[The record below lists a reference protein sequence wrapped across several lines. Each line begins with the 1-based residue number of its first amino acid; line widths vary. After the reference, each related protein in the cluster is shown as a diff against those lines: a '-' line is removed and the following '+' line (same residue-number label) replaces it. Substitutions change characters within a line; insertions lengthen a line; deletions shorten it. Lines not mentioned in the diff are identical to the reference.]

1 MKKNLIIL
9 IPIFVLELLSIFYL
23 KNDYQIK
30 QLIWFVLGLIS
41 LFLVSKLKEK
51 HLKTISILLYIV
63 SIILLTIVLFHPYT
77 NGSRGWLKL
86 YKISIQPSEITK
98 ISLILMALF
107 LNNKN
112 FISKLIF
119 ILIFLIPSILTFV
132 EPDTGAVIIYGI
144 IFLFFLPK
152 FFSKKEITVFLSISL
167 ILVGSLFYLYFY
179 QKDIFIDI
187 FDTSIY
193 YRLDRISAF
202 KNQDN
207 MQVNNA
213 LISIGSGKLLYF
225 PEANNDFFFAYL
237 LSKNYYNFYLIIIS
251 YFLICT
257 LFLLIKT
264 PLSNLFLYIL
274 LFQVTENIGMNFN
287 LLPVIGIPL
296 PFLSY
301 GGSHTITTF
310 LMLGLGLKKFSN
322 NRSTS

>member
-51 HLKTISILLYIV
+51 HLKTISILLYIL
-63 SIILLTIVLFHPYT
+63 SIILLTVVLFHPYT

-202 KNQDN
+202 KNQNN

>member
-51 HLKTISILLYIV
+51 HLKTISILLYIL
-63 SIILLTIVLFHPYT
+63 SIILLTVVLFHPYT

-112 FISKLIF
+112 FSSKLIF

-310 LMLGLGLKKFSN
+310 LMLGLSLKKFSN

>member
-63 SIILLTIVLFHPYT
+63 SIILLTVVLFHPYT

-193 YRLDRISAF
+193 YRLDRISSF
-202 KNQDN
+202 KNQNN

>member
-51 HLKTISILLYIV
+51 HLKTISILLYIL
-63 SIILLTIVLFHPYT
+63 SIILLTVVLFHPYT

-112 FISKLIF
+112 FSSKLIF

>member
-51 HLKTISILLYIV
+51 HLKTISILLYIL
-63 SIILLTIVLFHPYT
+63 SIILLTVVLFHPYT

-112 FISKLIF
+112 FSSKLIF

-257 LFLLIKT
+257 FFLLIKT

-322 NRSTS
+322 NRSMS

>member
-51 HLKTISILLYIV
+51 HLKTISIFLYIV
-63 SIILLTIVLFHPYT
+63 SIILLTVVLFHPYT

-119 ILIFLIPSILTFV
+119 VLIFLIPSILTFV

>member
-63 SIILLTIVLFHPYT
+63 SIILLTVVLFHPYT

-144 IFLFFLPK
+144 IFLYFLPK
-152 FFSKKEITVFLSISL
+152 FFTKKEITVFLSISL
-167 ILVGSLFYLYFY
+167 ILLGSLFYLYFY

-202 KNQDN
+202 KNQNN

>member
-41 LFLVSKLKEK
+41 LFIVSKLKEK

-63 SIILLTIVLFHPYT
+63 SIILLTVVLFHPYT

-112 FISKLIF
+112 FSSKLIF

>member
-51 HLKTISILLYIV
+51 YLKTISILLYIV
-63 SIILLTIVLFHPYT
+63 SIILLTVVLFHPYT

-112 FISKLIF
+112 FSSKLIF

>member
-41 LFLVSKLKEK
+41 LFIVSKLKER
-51 HLKTISILLYIV
+51 HLKTISIFLYIV
-63 SIILLTIVLFHPYT
+63 SIILLTVVLFHPYT

-119 ILIFLIPSILTFV
+119 VLIFLIPSILTFV

>member
-23 KNDYQIK
+23 KNAYQIK

-41 LFLVSKLKEK
+41 LFIVSKLKEK

-63 SIILLTIVLFHPYT
+63 SIILLTVVLFHPYT

-119 ILIFLIPSILTFV
+119 VLIFLIPSILTFV

>member
-41 LFLVSKLKEK
+41 LFIVSKLKEK
-51 HLKTISILLYIV
+51 HLKTISIFLYIV
-63 SIILLTIVLFHPYT
+63 SIILLTVVLFHPYT

>member
-41 LFLVSKLKEK
+41 LFIVSKLKEK

-63 SIILLTIVLFHPYT
+63 SIILLTVVLFHPYT

-112 FISKLIF
+112 FSSKLIF

-251 YFLICT
+251 YFLIFT

>member
-9 IPIFVLELLSIFYL
+9 IPIFILEFLSVFYL

-51 HLKTISILLYIV
+51 HLKIISILLYIV
-63 SIILLTIVLFHPYT
+63 SIILLTVVLFHPYT

-98 ISLILMALF
+98 ISLVLVSFF

-112 FISKLIF
+112 FLSKLIF
-119 ILIFLIPSILTFV
+119 ILIFLIPSILTFI

-152 FFSKKEITVFLSISL
+152 FFSKKEITVFFSISL
-167 ILVGSLFYLYFY
+167 ILVGTLLYLYFY

-237 LSKNYYNFYLIIIS
+237 LSKNYYNFYIIIIS
-251 YFLICT
+251 YFLIFT
-257 LFLLIKT
+257 VLLLLKT

>member
-41 LFLVSKLKEK
+41 LFIVSKLKEK
-51 HLKTISILLYIV
+51 HLKTISILIYIV
-63 SIILLTIVLFHPYT
+63 SIILLTVVLFHPYT

-112 FISKLIF
+112 FSSKLIF
-119 ILIFLIPSILTFV
+119 VLIFLIPSILTFV

>member
-41 LFLVSKLKEK
+41 LFIVSKLKEK

-63 SIILLTIVLFHPYT
+63 SIILLTVVLFHPYT

-167 ILVGSLFYLYFY
+167 ILVGSLFYLYFC

-251 YFLICT
+251 YFLIST

>member
-63 SIILLTIVLFHPYT
+63 SIILLTVVLFHPYT

-112 FISKLIF
+112 FSSKLIF

>member
-9 IPIFVLELLSIFYL
+9 IPVFILEFLSILYL

-30 QLIWFVLGLIS
+30 QLIWFLLGLFS
-41 LFLVSKLKEK
+41 LFLVNKTKEK
-51 HLKTISILLYIV
+51 HLKMISVPLYV
-63 SIILLTIVLFHPYT
+63 LSIILLVIVLFHPYT

-98 ISLILMALF
+98 VSLILLSF
-107 LNNKN
+107 YLSNKN
-112 FISKLIF
+112 WYNKIIYL
-119 ILIFLIPSILTFV
+119 LIFLIPSILTFI

-152 FFSKKEITVFLSISL
+152 FFSKKEITIFFSITL
-167 ILVGSLFYLYFY
+167 ILVGGLLYLYFY
-179 QKDIFIDI
+179 QKDTFIDI
-187 FDTSIY
+187 FGTSIY
-193 YRLDRISAF
+193 YRIDRISSF

-237 LSKNYYNFYLIIIS
+237 LSKNYYIFVLIIIN
-251 YFLICT
+251 YFLIFT
-257 LFLLIKT
+257 ILIFLKT
-264 PLSNLFLYIL
+264 PLSKLVLYIL
-274 LFQVTENIGMNFN
+274 AFQVVENMGMNLN

-301 GGSHTITTF
+301 GGSHTISTF

-322 NRSTS
+322 NHSMN

>member
-9 IPIFVLELLSIFYL
+9 IPIFILEFLSIFYL

-30 QLIWFVLGLIS
+30 QLIWFVLGLVS

-63 SIILLTIVLFHPYT
+63 SIILLIIVLFHPYT

-98 ISLILMALF
+98 ISLILVSFF

-112 FISKLIF
+112 FLSKLIF

-152 FFSKKEITVFLSISL
+152 FFSKKEITVFFSISL
-167 ILVGSLFYLYFY
+167 ILVGTLLYLYFY

-237 LSKNYYNFYLIIIS
+237 LSKNYYNFYIIIIS
-251 YFLICT
+251 YFLIFT
-257 LFLLIKT
+257 VLLLLKT

-322 NRSTS
+322 NHSMS

>member
-51 HLKTISILLYIV
+51 YLKTISILLYIV
-63 SIILLTIVLFHPYT
+63 SIILLTVVLFHPYT

-202 KNQDN
+202 KNQNN

>member
-9 IPIFVLELLSIFYL
+9 IPIFILEFLSIFYL
-23 KNDYQIK
+23 KSDYQIK
-30 QLIWFVLGLIS
+30 QLVWFILGLFS
-41 LFLVSKLKEK
+41 LFFISKLKEK
-51 HLKTISILLYIV
+51 HLKIISIFLYIL
-63 SIILLTIVLFHPYT
+63 SIILLIVVLFHPYT

-98 ISLILMALF
+98 ISLILVTIYLK
-107 LNNKN
+107 NKSW
-112 FISKLIF
+112 FSKI
-119 ILIFLIPSILTFV
+119 IYVLIFLIPSILTFI

-144 IFLFFLPK
+144 IFLYFLPK
-152 FFSKKEITVFLSISL
+152 FFSKKEIAIFFSISL
-167 ILVGSLFYLYFY
+167 LLAGSLIYLYY
-179 QKDIFIDI
+179 YKKDVFIDI

-193 YRLDRISAF
+193 YRIDRITSF

-237 LSKNYYNFYLIIIS
+237 LSKNYNNFYIIIIC
-251 YFLICT
+251 YLCFFTILIFT
-257 LFLLIKT
+257 KSSF
-264 PLSNLFLYIL
+264 SNLVLYIL
-274 LFQVTENIGMNFN
+274 GFQVIENIGMNLN

-301 GGSHTITTF
+301 GGSHTISSF
-310 LMLGLGLKKFSN
+310 LMLGLGLKKLSN
-322 NRSTS
+322 SHSMN

>member
-9 IPIFVLELLSIFYL
+9 IPIFILEFLSVFYL

-63 SIILLTIVLFHPYT
+63 SIILLIIVLFHPYT

-98 ISLILMALF
+98 ISLILVSFF

-112 FISKLIF
+112 FLSKLIF

-152 FFSKKEITVFLSISL
+152 FFSKKEITVFFSISL
-167 ILVGSLFYLYFY
+167 ISVGILLYLYFY

-237 LSKNYYNFYLIIIS
+237 LSKNYYNFYIIIIS

-257 LFLLIKT
+257 VLLLLKT

-301 GGSHTITTF
+301 GGSHTIATF

-322 NRSTS
+322 NHSMS

>member
-9 IPIFVLELLSIFYL
+9 IPIFILEFLSIFYL
-23 KNDYQIK
+23 KSDYQIK
-30 QLIWFVLGLIS
+30 QFVWFILGLFS
-41 LFLVSKLKEK
+41 LFFISKLKEK
-51 HLKTISILLYIV
+51 HLKIISIFLYIL
-63 SIILLTIVLFHPYT
+63 SIILLIVVLFHPYT

-98 ISLILMALF
+98 ISLILVTIYLK
-107 LNNKN
+107 NKSW
-112 FISKLIF
+112 FSKI
-119 ILIFLIPSILTFV
+119 IYVLIFLIPSILTFI

-144 IFLFFLPK
+144 IFLYFLPK
-152 FFSKKEITVFLSISL
+152 FFSKKEIAIFFSISL
-167 ILVGSLFYLYFY
+167 LLAGSLIYLYY
-179 QKDIFIDI
+179 YKKDVFIDI

-193 YRLDRISAF
+193 YRIDRITSF

-237 LSKNYYNFYLIIIS
+237 LSKNYNNFYIIIIG
-251 YFLICT
+251 YLCFFTILI
-257 LFLLIKT
+257 FMKSS
-264 PLSNLFLYIL
+264 LSNLVLYIL
-274 LFQVTENIGMNFN
+274 GFQVIENIGMNLN

-301 GGSHTITTF
+301 GGSHTISSF
-310 LMLGLGLKKFSN
+310 LMLGLGLKKLSN
-322 NRSTS
+322 SHSMN

>member
-51 HLKTISILLYIV
+51 YLKTISILLYIV
-63 SIILLTIVLFHPYT
+63 SIILLTVVLFHPYT

>member
-63 SIILLTIVLFHPYT
+63 SIILLTVVLFHPYT

-119 ILIFLIPSILTFV
+119 VLIFLIPSILTFV

-187 FDTSIY
+187 FDKSIY

>member
-30 QLIWFVLGLIS
+30 QLIWFVLGLIT

-63 SIILLTIVLFHPYT
+63 SIILLTVVLFHPYT

-112 FISKLIF
+112 FSSKLIF

>member
-63 SIILLTIVLFHPYT
+63 SIILLTVVLFHPYT

-167 ILVGSLFYLYFY
+167 ILLGSLFYLYFY

-202 KNQDN
+202 KNQNN

-296 PFLSY
+296 PFISY

>member
-51 HLKTISILLYIV
+51 HLKTISILLYIL
-63 SIILLTIVLFHPYT
+63 SIILLTVVLFHPYT

-119 ILIFLIPSILTFV
+119 VLIFLIPSILTFV

>member
-51 HLKTISILLYIV
+51 YLKTISILLYIV
-63 SIILLTIVLFHPYT
+63 SIILLTVVLFHPYT

-112 FISKLIF
+112 FSSKLIF

-202 KNQDN
+202 KNQNN

>member
-63 SIILLTIVLFHPYT
+63 SIILLTVVLFHPYT

-202 KNQDN
+202 KNQNN

-237 LSKNYYNFYLIIIS
+237 LSKNYYNFYLIILS

>member
-41 LFLVSKLKEK
+41 LFIVSKLKEK

-63 SIILLTIVLFHPYT
+63 SIILLTVVLFHPYT

-112 FISKLIF
+112 FSSKLIF

-237 LSKNYYNFYLIIIS
+237 LSKNYSNFYLIIIS

>member
-63 SIILLTIVLFHPYT
+63 SIILLTVVLFHPYT

>member
-63 SIILLTIVLFHPYT
+63 SIILLTVVLFHPYT

-202 KNQDN
+202 KNQN
-207 MQVNNA
+207 SMQVNNA

>member
-9 IPIFVLELLSIFYL
+9 IPIFILEFLSIFYL
-23 KNDYQIK
+23 KSDYQIK
-30 QLIWFVLGLIS
+30 QLVWFILGLFSFFFI
-41 LFLVSKLKEK
+41 SKLKEK
-51 HLKTISILLYIV
+51 HLKIISIFLYIL
-63 SIILLTIVLFHPYT
+63 SIILLIVVLFHPYT

-98 ISLILMALF
+98 ISLILVTIYLK
-107 LNNKN
+107 NKSW
-112 FISKLIF
+112 FSKI
-119 ILIFLIPSILTFV
+119 IYVLIFLIPSILTFI

-144 IFLFFLPK
+144 IFLYFLPK
-152 FFSKKEITVFLSISL
+152 FFSKKEIAIFFSISL
-167 ILVGSLFYLYFY
+167 LLAGSLIYLYY
-179 QKDIFIDI
+179 YKKDVFIDI

-193 YRLDRISAF
+193 YRIDRITSF

-237 LSKNYYNFYLIIIS
+237 LSKNYNNFYIIIIG
-251 YFLICT
+251 YLCFFTILI
-257 LFLLIKT
+257 FMKSS
-264 PLSNLFLYIL
+264 LSNLVLYIL
-274 LFQVTENIGMNFN
+274 SFQVIENIGMNLN

-301 GGSHTITTF
+301 GGSHTISSF
-310 LMLGLGLKKFSN
+310 LMLGLGLKKLSN
-322 NRSTS
+322 SHSMN

>member
-63 SIILLTIVLFHPYT
+63 SIILLTVVLFHPYT

-167 ILVGSLFYLYFY
+167 ILLGSLFYLYFY

-202 KNQDN
+202 KNQNN